1 MSYTHLNATE
11 RMQIFYCNRYGLS
24 AREIGRRLGRSSSTI
39 SRELRR
45 GRPMYSRHYDDHYA
59 QHRALTHRH
68 RARHHRRAG
77 HARLVAHVHTR
88 LQWGWSPQ
96 TIAGHLALSY
106 PHRAAMRISAEQI
119 YQWVFSD
126 ARNGG
131 HLYRHLR
138 RGHRRRRRQARL
150 VQARRA
156 LPGRVGIEHRPAL
169 VAKRSRFGD
178 WEGDT
183 IEGRKGTGVIATYVE
198 RKSGYL
204 LAIKLN
210 SKHADE
216 LARQTQ
222 QAFRRLPKRLRQTLT
237 YDNGRE
243 FAQFKQIERHTGLDI
258 YFADPY
264 APWQRGCNE
273 NLNGLLRQYFPKG
286 SDFTLI
292 SSKRLAQVVR
302 TLNNRPRKRH
312 AYRTP
317 VEVLQRSKRGAL
329 AT

>member
-1 MSYTHLNATE
+1 MSYSHLNATE
-11 RMQIFYCNRYGLS
+11 RMQIFHCNQYGLS
-24 AREIGRRLGRSSSTI
+24 AREIGRRLGRSCSTI

-45 GRPMYSRHYDDHYA
+45 GRPMYSRNYDDHYA
-59 QHRALTHRH
+59 HHRALTHRR
-68 RARHHRRAG
+68 RARHRRRAG
-77 HARLVAHVHTR
+77 HAKLVAHVRAR
-88 LQWGWSPQ
+88 LSRGWSPQ
-96 TIAGHLALSY
+96 AIAGHLALAY
-106 PHRAAMRISAEQI
+106 PQRAAMRVSAEQI

-126 ARNGG
+126 ARSGG
-131 HLYRHLR
+131 ELYRHLR

-183 IEGRKGTGVIATYVE
+183 IEGRKGTGIIATYVE

-204 LAIKLN
+204 LAIKLE

-216 LARQTQ
+216 LASQTQ
-222 QAFRRLPKRLRQTLT
+222 QVFRRLPTRLRRTLT

-243 FAQFKQIERHTGLDI
+243 FAQFKRIEERTGLSI

-273 NLNGLLRQYFPKG
+273 NLNGLLRHYFPKG

-292 SSKRLAQVVR
+292 SPKRLARVVR
-302 TLNNRPRKRH
+302 EVNNRPRKRH
-312 AYRTP
+312 DYRTP
-317 VEVLQRSKRGAL
+317 AQVLQRSRRGAL